1 MRSLLKLIL
10 AFSSV
15 PLLMG
20 MGGLGGVPEGTVPKT
35 DENIKVR
42 ISDRSGVTTDLN
54 EFSMDGNVFL
64 EGRRGDG
71 KMNVFFRDLQEV
83 AFGQVSGDEVPA
95 ELLLKSGSRIQL
107 EVRKR
112 VVFYGSTGYG
122 AYRITA
128 RDVSRI
134 VIVE

>member
-1 MRSLLKLIL
+1 MRSTLITVLVLPAAALLL
-10 AFSSV
+10 
-15 PLLMG
+15 G
-20 MGGLGGVPEGTVPKT
+20 MGSLGGVPEGTVPKT
-35 DENIKVR
+35 DENIKVQ
-42 ISDRSGVTTDLN
+42 ISDRSGVTTELN

-64 EGRRGDG
+64 EGRLGDG

-83 AFGQVSGDEVPA
+83 AFGQVGGEEVPA
-95 ELLLKSGSRIQL
+95 ELLLKSGSRMQL

-112 VVFYGSTGYG
+112 AVFYGSTGYG